1 MSMMESYLSEQVK
14 SFTLNLLANKPCT
27 QEDILRHFE
36 SFSTNYTLAEGTLCV
51 VLKQLE
57 EERKIKVERN
67 EGEGVYSLSIATDD
81 LPIFALSGYTPSEL
95 NKNYSVQIYSDLKSI
110 PEDVLE
116 ALVVDGRK
124 HAIYI
129 KNTVLKPS
137 VEKCNTETNAEGK
150 KKEGKRVQNT
160 KNTAVLDKEKAEEI
174 EEKVEDSS
182 TPIADEVKDDEH
194 KKVEESE
201 PEDDPIAR
209 KKKLDA
215 LKLLGFFDE
224 PKSPEDIEKERK
236 VQEELEIKKREEERI
251 ARLKEEEEKKNAI
264 LAKKAEEKAKEEE
277 FSKQQAISTRKA
289 SELPAD
295 SSTLQRKLSKYIE
308 DKEIENKYNFENII
322 KNVFV
327 DVPQPLQIEDEEED
341 IQAPV
346 SSYAELKDLMANRGY
361 TIKPYVNNNTFSYYS
376 NNFIFS
382 NKLNRDVSIITYAFI
397 LIECLLGYFLLDK
410 IVNKG
415 FILYLAFA
423 VACLIIPVFFLI
435 KYFIFPTKR
444 KEAVF
449 KFRLSLATSFMIYA
463 NIMVLIVLFSI
474 FTPSLRVTTEDIS
487 TMILPI
493 FFPAILLFNIPISV
507 CIYSLLYHTKK
518 YHLH

>member
-57 EERKIKVERN
+57 DEGKIEVKRS
-67 EGEGVYSLSIATDD
+67 EGEGVYSLSIGTDD

-95 NKNYSVQIYSDLKSI
+95 NKTYSIQIYQDLKSV
-110 PEDVLE
+110 PEDVSE

-129 KNTVLKPS
+129 KNTVLKTK
-137 VEKCNTETNAEGK
+137 VEKRERETDPESK
-150 KKEGKRVQNT
+150 KKEGKKVQKSNSI
-160 KNTAVLDKEKAEEI
+160 AVLDKEKTEEVEEI
-174 EEKVEDSS
+174 IEAPS
-182 TPIADEVKDDEH
+182 TPIVDKEKDTEPA
-194 KKVEESE
+194 KVEESE
-201 PEDDPIAR
+201 PEEDPVAR

-224 PKSPEDIEKERK
+224 PKSKEDIEKERK
-236 VQEELEIKKREEERI
+236 AQEELENKKREEERL

-327 DVPQPLQIEDEEED
+327 DVPQPLQMEEEED

-376 NNFIFS
+376 NNFIFT

-397 LIECLLGYFLLDK
+397 LIECILGYFLLDK
-410 IVNKG
+410 MVNRG
-415 FILYLAFA
+415 FVLYLAFA
-423 VACLIIPVFFLI
+423 LVCLIIPVFFLI